1 MDFIFRAAEKFL
13 KDHKRLMRY
22 RRVFA
27 VLAAVVVFATT
38 YELILPAITIDRQRA
53 AETPGMEVGVAAE
66 EAVEDSETEDSV
78 EDGAEAEVSA
88 PDEEAVPDA
97 SETQESEE
105 VQAEAEE
112 EGGEAAEEDT
122 AVRETVE
129 NADDGDADRANVDKS
144 ADETVDET
152 TEDTVDSEEI
162 TESPTD
168 AAADTNVAATEEA
181 AATAATEAPAVEYP
195 VTLTCEGDGY
205 TITATFDETANLP
218 AGVSLDALE
227 ILPDMVYR
235 DEDGKVLYDDYE
247 VYFEKAVDAIEKDD
261 SVENN
266 GVSSARFFDISFID
280 SQGCFVEPSAP
291 VTVSVKYDDALSTD
305 ETASTVAVHFDNSKD
320 KTEIIE
326 TREDVKKDAIEE
338 ISFDGDRFSVY
349 AIVGIR
355 DNSGNNIA
363 ITEGESVT
371 FEASVSESN
380 ASDFEWSVN
389 NTDSDVVS
397 ITNTNGK
404 EVTLNA
410 KAAGFSEVTLSYQY
424 RYKNKGRQTG
434 YATHVY
440 TVIVEE
446 QGGDTTNPDYELEN
460 TENSG
465 LTVTIKETG
474 QVKKALSAY
483 KLAVK
488 PVSDS
493 DDEYSALE
501 RETERDTGDSAF
513 DFLRMYH
520 IYFVDKDDAT
530 ETEVPY
536 DTVLETLGIGEMNL
550 QVTLTYDT
558 APEGWPAGNSVKVG
572 HYKVNGSSV
581 ENAKVAASAGGAEA
595 NIQNIKVSG
604 NSVSLHIKSFSVI
617 VLSSTNSS
625 YTDQSSSQDTGST
638 SPAIDPEEN
647 KNTANSWQVAEGM
660 YGDAA
665 WTQTSDDGYVYSN
678 DNLFRIQKNIVPTGT
693 ENEFDVYLNVEPT
706 LHWDFQEIFKASS
719 IFISNS
725 NSQTQEFETQ
735 TATQDIYVMTAQ
747 QFKDT
752 YASGSGNISKLSDSA
767 ATAETS
773 DYHTA
778 GSKQYHVK
786 TITVLDGK
794 GNTYKTFTTDLYY
807 YHTTGS
813 NITTYVVL
821 PTNHYKMY
829 KVHLGFE
836 GNKNGGTVN
845 LTMPYATYDAL
856 VNEIINDGNF
866 SALIPDKLP
875 AAVTDPMGDHIEY
888 MDSLKVT
895 NGSAAY
901 DASTKRITWNNFTA
915 PAASN
920 DPSDFEENIATT
932 TIADYFRENIY
943 QIKYH
948 IRLKTEDTDYT
959 SQSIIPTNGTT
970 TMTDTSNVTT
980 NFPIP
985 KVKGT
990 RYKVQIRKKDQATG
1004 CWIDGSADSAK
1015 TAAFVL
1021 SGGSG
1026 TVSGVNTVS
1035 ATVGNDGYYTFDA
1048 ELVGLDG
1055 KHSGTYYITE
1065 TDAPDGYIK
1074 PTEATVVSIGN
1085 YTADSTAFTDVGNL
1099 YLYKSGSD
1107 EYITI
1112 ENTPINVAILKVDDS
1127 TAGKPLENAEFSL
1140 TPSDGTAISGRTD
1153 SDGYIYFKNVAA
1165 GTYTLRETAE
1175 PDGYNKTFTSAT
1187 IIVNND
1193 GSVIVSNAVD
1203 DAGDSVSG
1211 MITADGTVK
1220 KKDTGEHERSYAV
1233 IKVVNTSSELS
1244 LLLRKTGQDSN
1255 ALPGATLSIKNN
1267 GTEALTT
1274 DQINSIISNGS
1285 STISLMPGTE
1295 YVIGESK
1302 APAGYKKLESDI
1314 TFKLVPDET
1323 SQIGYILTDSSGNE
1337 LTDSMLSI
1345 SKEDKTVVLRLKN
1358 DQGAVLPETGG
1369 TGFLSPL
1376 TLCGIMAMAFVL
1388 ATAVMY
1394 GFSVRRGERRYE

>member
-1 MDFIFRAAEKFL
+1 MEFIFRAAEKFL

-66 EAVEDSETEDSV
+66 EAVEESETEDSG
-78 EDGAEAEVSA
+78 EDEAEAEVSV
-88 PDEEAVPDA
+88 PGEEAVPDA
-97 SETQESEE
+97 SQMQESEE
-105 VQAEAEE
+105 SQEEAEV
-112 EGGEAAEEDT
+112 EGEDAAAEES
-122 AVRETVE
+122 AVWETVE
-129 NADDGDADRANVDKS
+129 NTDDGDSDRANVDES
-144 ADETVDET
+144 ADGTVDET

-162 TESPTD
+162 TEPSAD
-168 AAADTNVAATEEA
+168 AAADTNAAATQEA
-181 AATAATEAPAVEYP
+181 AATATTEAPAVEYP
-195 VTLTCEGDGY
+195 VTLTYEGDGY

-218 AGVSLDALE
+218 AGVSLDAPE

-363 ITEGESVT
+363 ITEGKSVT

-424 RYKNKGRQTG
+424 RYKNKGWQTG

-660 YGDAA
+660 YGDTA
-665 WTQTSDDGYVYSN
+665 WTQTFDDGYVYSS

-725 NSQTQEFETQ
+725 K
-735 TATQDIYVMTAQ
+735 M
-747 QFKDT
+747 
-752 YASGSGNISKLSDSA
+752 L
-767 ATAETS
+767 
-773 DYHTA
+773 
-778 GSKQYHVK
+778 GSK
-786 TITVLDGK
+786 
-794 GNTYKTFTTDLYY
+794 
-807 YHTTGS
+807 
-813 NITTYVVL
+813 
-821 PTNHYKMY
+821 P
-829 KVHLGFE
+829 
-836 GNKNGGTVN
+836 
-845 LTMPYATYDAL
+845 
-856 VNEIINDGNF
+856 
-866 SALIPDKLP
+866 
-875 AAVTDPMGDHIEY
+875 
-888 MDSLKVT
+888 
-895 NGSAAY
+895 
-901 DASTKRITWNNFTA
+901 
-915 PAASN
+915 
-920 DPSDFEENIATT
+920 PS
-932 TIADYFRENIY
+932 
-943 QIKYH
+943 
-948 IRLKTEDTDYT
+948 
-959 SQSIIPTNGTT
+959 
-970 TMTDTSNVTT
+970 
-980 NFPIP
+980 
-985 KVKGT
+985 
-990 RYKVQIRKKDQATG
+990 
-1004 CWIDGSADSAK
+1004 
-1015 TAAFVL
+1015 FV
-1021 SGGSG
+1021 
-1026 TVSGVNTVS
+1026 
-1035 ATVGNDGYYTFDA
+1035 A
-1048 ELVGLDG
+1048 
-1055 KHSGTYYITE
+1055 
-1065 TDAPDGYIK
+1065 
-1074 PTEATVVSIGN
+1074 
-1085 YTADSTAFTDVGNL
+1085 
-1099 YLYKSGSD
+1099 
-1107 EYITI
+1107 
-1112 ENTPINVAILKVDDS
+1112 
-1127 TAGKPLENAEFSL
+1127 
-1140 TPSDGTAISGRTD
+1140 
-1153 SDGYIYFKNVAA
+1153 
-1165 GTYTLRETAE
+1165 
-1175 PDGYNKTFTSAT
+1175 
-1187 IIVNND
+1187 
-1193 GSVIVSNAVD
+1193 
-1203 DAGDSVSG
+1203 
-1211 MITADGTVK
+1211 
-1220 KKDTGEHERSYAV
+1220 
-1233 IKVVNTSSELS
+1233 
-1244 LLLRKTGQDSN
+1244 
-1255 ALPGATLSIKNN
+1255 
-1267 GTEALTT
+1267 
-1274 DQINSIISNGS
+1274 
-1285 STISLMPGTE
+1285 
-1295 YVIGESK
+1295 
-1302 APAGYKKLESDI
+1302 
-1314 TFKLVPDET
+1314 
-1323 SQIGYILTDSSGNE
+1323 
-1337 LTDSMLSI
+1337 
-1345 SKEDKTVVLRLKN
+1345 
-1358 DQGAVLPETGG
+1358 
-1369 TGFLSPL
+1369 
-1376 TLCGIMAMAFVL
+1376 
-1388 ATAVMY
+1388 
-1394 GFSVRRGERRYE
+1394 